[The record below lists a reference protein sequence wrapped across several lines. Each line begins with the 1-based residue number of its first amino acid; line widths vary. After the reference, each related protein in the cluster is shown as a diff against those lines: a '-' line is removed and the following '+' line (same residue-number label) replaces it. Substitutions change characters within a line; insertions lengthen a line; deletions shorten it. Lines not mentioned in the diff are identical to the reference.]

1 MLKIKKKD
9 FIRFVEVEGRNLSLV
24 RAEMFCDT
32 ASDLPAVDA
41 IQNCILDMGSI
52 AYIIDIGDVYVLNS
66 EETWKNANGEDNAA
80 IAASVSAN
88 TRQLDE
94 PIQDITK
101 TAEALKN
108 EPESTR
114 SMLIK

>member
-1 MLKIKKKD
+1 MLKIKKQD

-52 AYIIDIGDVYVLNS
+52 AYDIAAGDVYVLNS
-66 EETWKNANGEDNAA
+66 NGEWINSNGEGAG
-80 IAASVSAN
+80 
-88 TRQLDE
+88 E
-94 PIQDITK
+94 
-101 TAEALKN
+101 
-108 EPESTR
+108 
-114 SMLIK
+114 